1 MPTALTE
8 QAAALDRLFLSDS
21 VKLSLPGA
29 ERLWKRVIRTPL
41 VMWKVFQRGY
51 PGGGRIF
58 APALIGAV
66 LSLSIVAAAIYM
78 LYSAALEKTGDMLM
92 ESARNQASLIDA
104 VARFDA
110 RFSSQDHPD
119 GSWGATYSQV
129 LDAMAGNATPASERR
144 ERMEIVREKN
154 GKVFLISPQENGR
167 ESETEIPAGS
177 ELESAAYRALG
188 GEGSIYS
195 GPDGSGK
202 SIIMALY
209 PVLRMNITVAFSA
222 DAVAVQ
228 KPFRN
233 AAFWAGGISLLL
245 WTLWGLCS
253 GWILRQGALMTGDRE
268 SRTTAAVPPPSF
280 RVSRVKPRPPASV
293 AASTIQ
299 VLKRVLVECL
309 PQGETGIKQIAPRLN
324 MSART
329 LQRLLKEE
337 GRTYSQVLLATRKGL
352 CVEYLRQR
360 EYTLEQIADR
370 LGYANAANFHRAFKR
385 EIGLTPIEYRNRHCI
400 PSAREAMREIAANY

>member
-1 MPTALTE
+1 MPTALTG
-8 QAAALDRLFLSDS
+8 QTAALDRLFLSNS
-21 VKLSLPGA
+21 VKLSLSGA
-29 ERLWKRVIRTPL
+29 ESPWKRVIRTPL
-41 VMWKVFQRGY
+41 VKWKVFQGGF
-51 PGGGRIF
+51 PGGGRII

-66 LSLSIVAAAIYM
+66 LSLSIVVASIYI
-78 LYSAALEKTGDMLM
+78 LYSAALEKTQDMLM

-129 LDAMAGNATPASERR
+129 LAAMAINATPASERW
-144 ERMEIVREKN
+144 ERMEILREKN
-154 GKVFLISPQENGR
+154 GKMFLISQREKGK

-177 ELESAAYRALG
+177 KLEAAAYQALA

-202 SIIMALY
+202 SIVMALY
-209 PVLRMNITVAFSA
+209 PVLRMNITVAFSV
-222 DAVAVQ
+222 DALAVQ

-233 AAFWAGGISLLL
+233 AAFWTVGISLLL
-245 WTLWGLCS
+245 WTLWALCS
-253 GWILRQGALMTGDRE
+253 GWILRQGAPLPEARGTRK
-268 SRTTAAVPPPSF
+268 TAAVPPPLF
-280 RVSRVKPRPPASV
+280 RVSSVNPRPPAS
-293 AASTIQ
+293 ADASTIQ

-309 PQGETGIKQIAPRLN
+309 PQGETGIKQIAPRMN

-329 LQRLLKEE
+329 LQRLLKGE
-337 GRTYSQVLLATRKGL
+337 GHTYSQVLLATRKRL
-352 CVEYLRQR
+352 CVAYLHQR
-360 EYTLEQIADR
+360 EFTLEQIADR

-385 EIGLTPIEYRNRHCI
+385 EIGLTPIEYRNRHSI
-400 PSAREAMREIAANY
+400 PSAHETPREMVVN